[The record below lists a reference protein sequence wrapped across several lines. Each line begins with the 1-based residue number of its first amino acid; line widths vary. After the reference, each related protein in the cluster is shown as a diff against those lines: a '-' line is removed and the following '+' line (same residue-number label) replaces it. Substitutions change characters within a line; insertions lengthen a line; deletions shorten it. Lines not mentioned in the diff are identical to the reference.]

1 MPTNNALN
9 LNAQGLANY
18 DGSGVFSAVT
28 VTDHSVLIGGAA
40 NDITSL
46 ALTDG
51 QLVIG
56 STGIDPVAATLTA
69 GTGISITNAAGSIT
83 IDATAT
89 GVVWNDVTGT
99 TQTIS
104 ENNGYFAD
112 NAGTVTFTLP
122 ATSTIGDTFFICGI
136 QGDWTISQAAGQQI
150 ALGTQASTV
159 GVTGTVSSTA
169 VGDSIMCVATNTGAS
184 SIWRIISAVGNL
196 SFA

>member
-28 VTDHSVLIGGAA
+28 VTDHSVLIGGTA

-51 QLVIG
+51 QLAIG
-56 STGIDPVAATLTA
+56 STGADPVAATLTA
-69 GTGISITNAAGSIT
+69 GTGISITNGAGSIT

-89 GVVWNDVTGT
+89 GVVWTDVTGT
-99 TQTIS
+99 TQTIAA
-104 ENNGYFAD
+104 NNGYFAD

-122 ATSTIGDTFFICGI
+122 ATSTIGDIFFISGL

-169 VGDSIMCVATNTGAS
+169 VGDSIMCVATNTGAA
-184 SIWRIISAVGNL
+184 SIWRIVSAVGNL